1 MGYEIS
7 GCRRI
12 QRFISRSRFDCYRL
26 KSTFLCAP
34 KTMLNCKSKSN
45 THPLDP
51 LSTDEVSQ
59 TASLVRNSK
68 GEREKFIFS
77 TITLHEPP
85 KDIMMA
91 HFGWSK
97 TAIIPETIERE
108 ALAIIMELH
117 SGKITSC
124 IHVDGVQPIITLDE
138 AYEVEK
144 LMQTDPRIAAECAEL
159 GITDMS
165 KICCDAWAI
174 GKPLEGTEKRV
185 MQGLMYY
192 HHSEYDNRYSHPLDF
207 VPIVDVNK
215 MRIIEIERI
224 PTRSS
229 KFKRPTIPLISH
241 NYYPEFIG
249 EENLR
254 KDVKPLVVQQP
265 EGVSFK
271 VNGNE
276 IDWQKW
282 NLRISFNYREGLV
295 LHNVNYQDGDEKR
308 PLFYRMSLSEM
319 VVPYAEPGAPHF
331 RKHAFDV
338 GEYGLGWSTNSLSLG
353 CDCLGTIHYFDA
365 ILSNASGDPFVI
377 PNAICLHEEDHG
389 ILFKHSD
396 FDSGRAHT
404 VRGRRLVISHIVTIA
419 NYDYGCYWHLYQDG
433 SINYEIKA
441 TGIVNTHVLAE
452 DETPGPFGTM
462 VAPQINAQ
470 HHQHFFTMRIDPMLD
485 GLNNSIAQ
493 VDVQAVE
500 EPVGHPNNKYG
511 NGFYPKTTV
520 FKDTLEG
527 QASANF
533 DTARFWKVINPNK
546 LNPRT
551 QEPVAFKV
559 VSHNTS
565 PLFAKPGSIVHDRA
579 GFASKSIW
587 VTPYEEKQMFA
598 GGFYCNQSNGD
609 DSLPHWAKKK
619 KSIENTDIVM
629 WYTFGITHLVRVEDF
644 PVMPVE
650 SCGFSMKPCNF
661 FSCNPALD
669 VPPTTKKNNNSM
681 PAFTTVCEDYCKNK
695 PAETA

>member
-1 MGYEIS
+1 
-7 GCRRI
+7 
-12 QRFISRSRFDCYRL
+12 
-26 KSTFLCAP
+26 
-34 KTMLNCKSKSN
+34 MLNCKSYHN
-45 THPLDP
+45 PHPLDS
-51 LSTDEVSQ
+51 LSTDEVSR
-59 TASLVRNSK
+59 TASLVRNSQK
-68 GEREKFIFS
+68 EREKFTFS

-91 HFGWSK
+91 YFGWSK
-97 TAIIPETIERE
+97 TAIKPEAIERE
-108 ALAIIMELH
+108 ALVVIMELH
-117 SGKITSC
+117 SGNVYEIIVSLTRNKLKSC
-124 IHVDGVQPIITLDE
+124 IHVDGVQPIVTLEE
-138 AYEVEK
+138 ADEVEK
-144 LMQTDPRIAAECAEL
+144 LMQNDPRIAAECAEL

-165 KICCDAWAI
+165 KICCDSWAI
-174 GKPLEGTEKRV
+174 GKHMDGAKKRI

-192 HHSEYDNRYSHPLDF
+192 RLHEHDNRYAHPLDF

-215 MRIIEIERI
+215 MEIIEIERI
-224 PTRSS
+224 PTRNS
-229 KFKRPTIPLISH
+229 KFRRPTIPMTPH
-241 NYYPEFIG
+241 NYYPEFVG

-254 KDVKPLVVQQP
+254 KDIKPLIIQQP

-295 LHNVNYQDGDEKR
+295 LHNLNYQDRDERR
-308 PLFYRMSLSEM
+308 PLFYRVSLSEM
-319 VVPYAEPGAPHF
+319 VVPYAEPSSPHF

-338 GEYGLGWSTNSLSLG
+338 GEYGLGWSSNSLSLG

-365 ILSNASGDPFVI
+365 TLSDAFGNPFVI
-377 PNAICLHEEDHG
+377 PNAVCLHEEDHG
-389 ILFKHSD
+389 ILFKHSE

-419 NYDYGCYWHLYQDG
+419 NYDYACYWHLYQDG
-433 SINYEIKA
+433 TINYEIKA

-470 HHQHFFTMRIDPMLD
+470 HHQHFFTMRIDPMVD

-493 VDVQAVE
+493 VDVQAVK
-500 EPVGHPNNKYG
+500 EPVGHPKNKFG

-520 FKDTLEG
+520 FKDNVDG

-533 DTARFWKVINPNK
+533 DTARFWKIINPNK

-551 QEPVAFKV
+551 QEPVSYKV
-559 VSHNTS
+559 VSHSTS
-565 PLFAKPGSIVHDRA
+565 PLFAKPGSIVHNRA
-579 GFASKSIW
+579 GFASKTIW
-587 VTPYEEKQMFA
+587 VTPYEKDQMFA
-598 GGFYCNQSNGD
+598 GGFYCNQANGE
-609 DSLPHWAKKK
+609 DSLPSWTREKKP
-619 KSIENTDIVM
+619 IENTDIVM

-669 VPPTTKKNNNSM
+669 VPSTTKAINQSV
-681 PAFTTVCEDYCKNK
+681 PAFKSVCQGDCKDKTTH
-695 PAETA
+695 TA